1 VSQFINYQ
9 KRGVELPEGCKDLI
23 DVLKLAN
30 QESLPEPDR
39 TLVEGL
45 ADIEGY
51 LSRML
56 ASPAKSK
63 FLAIFC
69 FDPKPRTMLHFLSF
83 GGVIHA
89 SLSVACTDPDR
100 ERAVRAVFA
109 HAGIAPVQDLAVHVW
124 GHAEAESRSLRY
136 PLPATAR
143 EAAGIIIELLRTAYG
158 LPETAKL
165 GFKYREMP
173 GLSSTHGASLSS

>member
-1 VSQFINYQ
+1 MNEFVNYQ
-9 KRGVELPEGCKDLI
+9 KPGVELPEGCKDLI
-23 DVLKLAN
+23 DVLQKGN
-30 QESLPEPDR
+30 QGSVHKPDR
-39 TLVEGL
+39 MAVEGL
-45 ADIEGY
+45 AAIEGY

-56 ASPAKSK
+56 ASPARSK

-158 LPETAKL
+158 LPDTAKL
-165 GFKYREMP
+165 AITYCE
-173 GLSSTHGASLSS
+173 